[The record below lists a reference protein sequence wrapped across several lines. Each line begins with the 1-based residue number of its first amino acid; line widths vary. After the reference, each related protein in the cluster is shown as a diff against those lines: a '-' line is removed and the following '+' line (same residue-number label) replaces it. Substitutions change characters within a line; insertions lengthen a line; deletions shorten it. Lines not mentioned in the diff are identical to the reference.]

1 MPAVCH
7 AGDGFVS
14 HGAHILSGGKKITK
28 QYAVVR
34 WWRAAW
40 RKFAGWGC
48 GRSWQ
53 HEVLRKSGWLTGHL
67 SWRWEKASR
76 SPAVLWGRA
85 LGRRGSYKTSD
96 ADALLLCL
104 RKARPYVRR
113 GGRKGWSHQGQPYKP
128 SRAVSNITLCHLDW
142 TEVKI
147 RTKPNQK
154 HDFEYWIK
162 MDFCGRFKVLGSVR
176 TSSSNTDRN
185 SLSLS
190 SAWSWVT
197 RKEVTDTVTWR
208 SWSSTTVY
216 QARPCPSVL
225 PASIH
230 TDSRLK
236 GDWSSPIRTA
246 PLCMMVTSLLRGV
259 PGDSTHLPV
268 YQLHPFS
275 VPHLVL
281 PSLPECEGLRFMLT
295 FPCLCPP
302 DTVRTGNCFS
312 KD

>member
-1 MPAVCH
+1 MVTSSMKKVRGVRVWAELAARGAEKVWVAHRTPELALRTSEQEPCRSLGKSPGQKGQLQNLRCWRPLAVFEEGTSVCQ
-7 AGDGFVS
+7 
-14 HGAHILSGGKKITK
+14 K
-28 QYAVVR
+28 R
-34 WWRAAW
+34 RE
-40 RKFAGWGC
+40 
-48 GRSWQ
+48 GR
-53 HEVLRKSGWLTGHL
+53 L
-67 SWRWEKASR
+67 
-76 SPAVLWGRA
+76 
-85 LGRRGSYKTSD
+85 
-96 ADALLLCL
+96 
-104 RKARPYVRR
+104 
-113 GGRKGWSHQGQPYKP
+113 KP
-128 SRAVSNITLCHLDW
+128 SRTALQTKPCCNVTLCHLDW

-147 RTKPNQK
+147 RTKPSQK

-216 QARPCPSVL
+216 QVRPCPIVL

-281 PSLPECEGLRFMLT
+281 PSLPECQGLRFMLT